1 MINWKDVIAQLVN
14 DNEVIARWQL
24 NSGTTFFMYLPTMN
38 RMGDETITKESD
50 VRFDEIL
57 NLYIMNN
64 IKLGKISKSNNI
76 EKCKEILTALPGI
89 NISQSEDGIKI
100 NLMQ

>member
-1 MINWKDVIAQLVN
+1 MN
-14 DNEVIARWQL
+14 DNEVIARWRL
-24 NSGTTFFMYLPTMN
+24 NSGTTFFMYLPTMD
-38 RMGDETITKESD
+38 RMGEETITKESD

-76 EKCKEILTALPGI
+76 EKCKALLTSLQGVNIL
-89 NISQSEDGIKI
+89 QSEDGITI
-100 NLMQ
+100 NLA